1 MASVSV
7 TLENQLHSAQK
18 NLLFLQQDHANT
30 LKGLHAEIRRLQ
42 QHCSDLTYELTV
54 KSSDPT
60 DSSEARCRALHARC
74 EELEAQLKEKEEEN
88 CELLRELE
96 QKTAMISVL
105 EETLR
110 EREKKYL
117 DELKLKSQRL
127 AVLSGELE
135 QRASTIAYLTS
146 QLHATKRRLLA
157 GGTPSAEGANVA
169 ANVAANAAAVAPGGG
184 GASVPPSPSS
194 SSSSPAYRPAP
205 PSQPQPP
212 DTPTRRRMRK
222 SLSQPLHAE
231 WAELYRQGAGPEGR
245 RLVLREA
252 LEAMPDPAPF
262 LQPRGAAAAVAEP
275 PSLHR
280 SRPAVIPP
288 IASGERGGSS
298 EPSGAESG
306 SAATP
311 TGGTPTRLPAVPS
324 AAAFSPRGSPAR
336 HQRAHG
342 GASGGGGA
350 HVGVAHRI
358 AHSPQPGSPGGGSG
372 GSAQPHPPSRPVH
385 AELQTLAVDQV
396 NGGAKVVRKRSGTD
410 RTV

>member
-42 QHCSDLTYELTV
+42 QHCTDLTYELTV

-60 DSSEARCRALHARC
+60 DSSEARCRALHERC
-74 EELEAQLKEKEEEN
+74 EELEEQLREKEEEN
-88 CELLRELE
+88 AELLRDLE

-105 EETLR
+105 EGTLR

-127 AVLSGELE
+127 AALSGELE

-157 GGTPSAEGANVA
+157 GGGSSADAVA
-169 ANVAANAAAVAPGGG
+169 AATPPAGG
-184 GASVPPSPSS
+184 GASGASPAPSP

-205 PSQPQPP
+205 PAQPQPQ

-245 RLVLREA
+245 RLILREA
-252 LEAMPDPAPF
+252 LEAMPDPTPF
-262 LQPRGAAAAVAEP
+262 LQPRDPSHAATPAPHHP
-275 PSLHR
+275 PQPLHK

-288 IASGERGGSS
+288 IVAASERNDL
-298 EPSGAESG
+298 SGAESG
-306 SAATP
+306 SPTP
-311 TGGTPTRLPAVPS
+311 TGTPTRLPAVPS
-324 AAAFSPRGSPAR
+324 ASSFSPRGSPAR

-342 GASGGGGA
+342 GAGT

-358 AHSPQPGSPGGGSG
+358 PHSPQPGSPSG
-372 GSAQPHPPSRPVH
+372 TAPQGIAPQAQPHPPSRPIH

-396 NGGAKVVRKRSGTD
+396 NGGAKVVSQAD
-410 RTV
+410 RTEGIA